1 MITIVAPG
9 KSILLTGAA
18 GFLGTEI
25 VRQLQA
31 RGLKPSTTDIRGTVD
46 FCGDLADAD
55 FVSSLPDVETVI
67 HVAAV
72 QYVTPT
78 LPFFRREPWF
88 LRNNVE
94 ATKNLKARYS
104 GKVGYFLQV
113 GTSMMYD
120 QTGLAHYTTK
130 SPLKG
135 VGVYSK
141 SKLASIRLA
150 QDMKNAVGIMIPCII
165 GGRGREGLFRGF
177 VKTMTRYGFAL
188 QPGNCQHPIHMVHVE
203 DTASLIRLM
212 VERKAT
218 GFYNAAAP
226 EPLSIDQWI
235 DIIRDELKLG
245 AIRRIHIPYSL
256 LRFGAWVTRY
266 RILAR
271 EQQLMLGQSH
281 VLDTSESL
289 ALGWKP
295 THSNERIV
303 RDIALYVGSE

>member
-1 MITIVAPG
+1 MIAQEKKV
-9 KSILLTGAA
+9 LVTGAA

-25 VRQLQA
+25 LRQLQA
-31 RGLKPSTTDIRGTVD
+31 RGLKPLTTDIQGAVD
-46 FCGDLADAD
+46 FCGDLADAG

-67 HVAAV
+67 HAAAV

-88 LRNNVE
+88 QRNNVK
-94 ATKNLKARYS
+94 ATKNLTARYS
-104 GKVGYFLQV
+104 GEADYFLQV

-120 QTGLAHYTTK
+120 QTGLACYTTK

-135 VGVYSK
+135 IGVYSK
-141 SKLASIRLA
+141 SKLASVRLA
-150 QDMKNAVGIMIPCII
+150 QDMKNAVGIVIPCII

-177 VKTMTRYGFAL
+177 VNTMTRHGFAL
-188 QPGNCQHPIHMVHVE
+188 QPGGCNHPIHMVHVE
-203 DTASLIRLM
+203 DVALLICLM
-212 VERKAT
+212 ADRKAT

-235 DIIRDELKLG
+235 GIIQDELKLG
-245 AIRRIHIPYSL
+245 AIRRVRIPYFL
-256 LRFGAWVTRY
+256 LRFGAWATRY

-271 EQQLMLGQSH
+271 EQQAMLGQSH

-289 ALGWKP
+289 ALGWIP
-295 THSNERIV
+295 AHSNERIV
-303 RDIALYVGSE
+303 RDIARYVGNE